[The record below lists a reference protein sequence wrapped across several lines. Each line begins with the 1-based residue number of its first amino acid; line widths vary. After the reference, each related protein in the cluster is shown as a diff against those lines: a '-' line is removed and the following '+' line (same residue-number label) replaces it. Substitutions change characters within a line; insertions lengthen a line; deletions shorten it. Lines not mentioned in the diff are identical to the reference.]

1 MNRILSIAWREFS
14 ATAMTKG
21 FLIGAVVIPLVA
33 VATIPLI
40 IFLVLRAPQPQIT
53 GTVAVLDGTGQVVPA
68 MKELLAPEALAAR
81 LQEQMERVK
90 QKIAGSAKG
99 TPLEKELEEGME
111 MGAATLPKVENLT
124 VESLPP
130 GANLDEALAEIRGST
145 PSGGGRLAVVVI
157 DDDAVMQ
164 APGKEDFGGY
174 QVFHVPKLDD
184 RVIDD
189 VRYAAREA
197 IRTTRLKA
205 NGMEPERIRA
215 LNTVIA
221 RSTEEVTASGTSA
234 STGELNQ
241 ILPIAFMIL
250 LVMSVMV
257 GGQYLL
263 TTTIE
268 EKSNRV
274 VEVLL
279 SAVSPIQ
286 LMTGKILGQ
295 MAVGMVLLL
304 VYSGLGLGALAT
316 FALTYLIDPLTLVYL
331 AVFFVIAYFLV
342 ASMLAA
348 VGSAVNDLR
357 EAQSLQT
364 PVMLA
369 IMVPYFLW
377 MPITRD
383 PNSIFSIVLSLV
395 PPMSPFVMMLRI
407 TSTSPP
413 PTWQVLLSIAIG
425 FAAVYVALWA
435 AAKVFRVGLLMFGKP
450 PNFATLI
457 KWIRMA

>member
-21 FLIGAVVIPLVA
+21 FIIGAVVIPLVA

-68 MKELLAPEALAAR
+68 MQQLLDPEALAAR
-81 LQEQMERVK
+81 LQEQLDRVK
-90 QKIAGSAKG
+90 RKLSVTAQG
-99 TPLEKELEEGME
+99 TPLEKDLEQGME
-111 MGAATLPKVENLT
+111 MGAGALPKVEQLT
-124 VESLPP
+124 VEALSP
-130 GANLDEALAEIRGST
+130 GSNIDEELAAIRGT
-145 PSGGGRLAVVVI
+145 GARDGGRLALVVI
-157 DDDAVMQ
+157 DPDAVMA
-164 APGKEDFGGY
+164 APGKTEFGGY

-189 VRYAAREA
+189 IRYAAREA

-205 NGMEPERIRA
+205 NGMEPERIKA
-215 LNTVIA
+215 LNTVVA
-221 RSTEEVTASGTSA
+221 RSTEEVTATGTSA

-250 LVMSVMV
+250 LIMSVMV

-295 MAVGMVLLL
+295 MAVGLVLLV
-304 VYSGLGLGALAT
+304 VYSGLGMGALAV
-316 FALTYLIDPLTLVYL
+316 FALTYLIDPMTLVYL

-369 IMVPYFLW
+369 IMIPYFLW

-383 PNSIFSIVLSLV
+383 PNSVFSIVLSLV

-413 PTWQVLLSIAIG
+413 PTWQILLSIAIG
-425 FAAVYVALWA
+425 AAAVYAAVWA

-450 PNFATLI
+450 PNMATLI